1 MPDKVLK
8 SAVYRSSLTMAVMKR
23 KRVVLTIQEKLEIIE
38 KLEKGGNTR
47 QLSIM
52 YGIGEQT
59 VRDLKK
65 RKAQLLSYASSS
77 GSATLLARR
86 KSMKQSTYKELD
98 RAMLEWFNQ
107 QRAEGT
113 PVSGII
119 CAKQAKAFFN
129 ALGMEGDFNASTGW
143 LTRFKQRHGI
153 RELNYQGEKSNGD
166 QSAAADFREDFEE
179 FTESERLQ
187 PEQIYNA
194 DETGLYWK
202 SLPARTLAFEN
213 EHPIPSHKLSR
224 ERLTVLCCVNATGSH
239 KLKLCVVGKAEHLHL
254 LREANLLNMP
264 VDCFNH
270 KEAWMDCTIF
280 KEWFDKKFVPQVRE
294 HLRSKGLPERAVL
307 LLDYAPSKPSE
318 GLLKSED
325 GNIFVKYLPP
335 NVAALIQPMDQG
347 VIACMK
353 RHYRTGLLRKHVQEG
368 HDIKSFGNNLTAQ
381 DAITQAIRAWN
392 LVKPVTIIRSWRKII
407 SDPDE
412 EGIAPASLLEDGQQ
426 QSQSHKKSRTAHVE
440 QGQGIN
446 YHEVG
451 NQLLAGNGM
460 ITRAEEI
467 KVELN
472 ESEGE
477 EQELIPEGHIS
488 HSAALNYVEILLDYL
503 EQQEDSLMTDKL
515 VLHRL
520 RTTIRKKENESVGQV
535 TVTDFLTNK

>member
-1 MPDKVLK
+1 
-8 SAVYRSSLTMAVMKR
+8 MAAMKR

-153 RELNYQGEKSNGD
+153 RELNYQGEKSSGD

-254 LREANLLNMP
+254 LREANPLNMP
-264 VDCFNH
+264 IDCFNH

-294 HLRSKGLPERAVL
+294 HLLSKGLPERAVL

-368 HDIKSFGNNLTAQ
+368 HDMKSFGTTLTAQ
-381 DAITQAIRAWN
+381 DAITQAVRAWN
-392 LVKPVTIIRSWRKII
+392 LVKPVTIVRSWRKII

-412 EGIAPASLLEDGQQ
+412 EGIPSAGFLVHGQQ
-426 QSQSHKKSRTAHVE
+426 QQPRGHKKSRAARAE
-440 QGQGIN
+440 ERRGIR
-446 YHEVG
+446 YHEAG
-451 NQLLAGNGM
+451 NQSPADNETM
-460 ITRAEEI
+460 TSAEEI
-467 KVELN
+467 KVEPSD
-472 ESEGE
+472 SEGDE
-477 EQELIPEGHIS
+477 RELIPEGHIS
-488 HSAALNYVEILLDYL
+488 HGAALSYVEILLDYL
-503 EQQEDSLMTDKL
+503 EQQEDSLVTDKL

-520 RTTIRKKENESVGQV
+520 RTTIRKKEDESMGRV

>member
-1 MPDKVLK
+1 
-8 SAVYRSSLTMAVMKR
+8 MAAMKR

-65 RKAQLLSYASSS
+65 RKAQLLSYANSS

-166 QSAAADFREDFEE
+166 RSAAADFREDFEE
-179 FTESERLQ
+179 FTESENLQ

-213 EHPIPSHKLSR
+213 ERPVAAHKLSR

-239 KLKLCVVGKAEHLHL
+239 KLKLCLVGKAEHLRL
-254 LREANLLNMP
+254 LREANPLDGS
-264 VDCFNH
+264 VDCFSH
-270 KEAWMDCTIF
+270 KEAWMDCSIF

-307 LLDYAPSKPSE
+307 LLDYAPSKPNE

-368 HDIKSFGNNLTAQ
+368 RDIKSFWNNLTAQ
-381 DAITQAIRAWN
+381 DAITEATRAWN

-407 SDPDE
+407 PDPDD
-412 EGIAPASLLEDGQQ
+412 EGISTAVTGLGAAGGPPSRGPRKAGPETQEERRGSGYRSVGSQLLRAKEIA
-426 QSQSHKKSRTAHVE
+426 SRT
-440 QGQGIN
+440 Q
-446 YHEVG
+446 
-451 NQLLAGNGM
+451 
-460 ITRAEEI
+460 EI

-472 ESEGE
+472 ESDGE
-477 EQELIPEGHIS
+477 ERELGPEGHVS

-503 EQQEDSLMTDKL
+503 EQQDDALMTDKL

-520 RTTIRKKENESVGQV
+520 RTNIRKKESQSMERAAM
-535 TVTDFLTNK
+535 TDFLASE